1 MLMSLGL
8 ELPRHLFAHGW
19 WTSDGK
25 KMSKSMGNF
34 IGLEKLRAVIA
45 EHGRDALRYYLL
57 RTAPFGSDLNWSDLD
72 FAKSYAELGNVVGNL
87 LNRVLKMVGKYRDG
101 KLPAIAEA
109 HRHDYPHLLE
119 QRRGLE
125 KELDGF
131 YLRMELQQCAVWPLE
146 IARTGNGFIEQTQP
160 FALAK
165 DPAQSA
171 RLDTVLNLAAQH
183 IYCVL
188 VALLP
193 VIPEKATEGLR
204 QLGVN
209 VAGRTIGDLLG
220 KELPAGHQIGEGV
233 PLFPRIESK

>member
-1 MLMSLGL
+1 
-8 ELPRHLFAHGW
+8 
-19 WTSDGK
+19 
-25 KMSKSMGNF
+25 MSKSMGNF
-34 IGLEKLRAVIA
+34 IGLEKLRSVIA
-45 EHGRDALRYYLL
+45 GHGRDALRYYLL
-57 RTAPFGSDLNWSDLD
+57 RAAPFGSDLNWSDLD

-146 IARTGNGFIEQTQP
+146 LARAGNGFIEQTQP
-160 FALAK
+160 FSLAK
-165 DPAQSA
+165 NPAQWA

-193 VIPEKATEGLR
+193 VLPEKAVEGLR
-204 QLGVN
+204 QLGVDLN
-209 VAGRTIGDLLG
+209 GRTIGDLLG
-220 KELPAGHQIGEGV
+220 QELPAGHQILEGV
-233 PLFPRIESK
+233 PLFPRVDVK